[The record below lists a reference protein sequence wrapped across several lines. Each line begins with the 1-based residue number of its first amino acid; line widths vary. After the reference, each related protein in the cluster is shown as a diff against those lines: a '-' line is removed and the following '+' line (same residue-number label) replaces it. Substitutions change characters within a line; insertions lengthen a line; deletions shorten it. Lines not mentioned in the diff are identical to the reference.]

1 VYLKRIEIK
10 GFKSFAD
17 NTELILQPGIN
28 VIVGPNGCGKSNIV
42 DAVRWCLGESNI
54 RHLRGQK
61 GEDVIFN
68 GTDNKR
74 ALGMALVELS
84 IENGDGILPLDYD
97 EVNISR
103 KLFRSGESEFYINKS
118 RVRMKDIYG
127 LFTGTGLGRKG
138 YSIVGQGEL
147 EQVLNGQGLDRRFIL
162 EEASGIIKYRQ
173 QRDEVKN
180 RLLNTKQDL
189 NRLRDILVELKQ
201 RRDDLEIKS
210 DKARKHIK
218 LQEEKQELEENILK
232 FEICKVNGDLFK
244 KNELV
249 REKQQEMDRV
259 QGQLYEQEQ
268 QISLEENR
276 LLQNRDII
284 NAGKDEKHDLE
295 RRIADWNNEARLR
308 EERIRNYLERLAA
321 AAEEEKKYRLMLE
334 KLKEELLSRSEDY
347 RKQKCQLE
355 DLKNGLEKINLQLKQ
370 LERKMEE
377 SQRFFE
383 MKKVAVFER
392 MQEESKINNQLL
404 QTDAQERKL
413 REKKERLH
421 LLSGEL
427 KAKISQKEELL
438 HNLSKEKQ
446 LFEKEIPE
454 LQKQLKELEE
464 EKQESERM
472 AKARAAEYTRLNEAE
487 FKMNK
492 QLLVI
497 DDMDRKLEGYSWGV
511 KSVLEASARG
521 ELRGIKG
528 LVGEVIDVPG
538 GLETAIE
545 VALGRKLENI
555 IVSSSENA
563 RDAIEYLKGS
573 KRGRVT
579 FLPLDILLSNPVP
592 LEVKRALQHL
602 DGVLGLAADLIKYG
616 PDYGQAMNYLMGRV
630 VLVKDM
636 NTGIKLF
643 KSIKYPLQ
651 IVSLE
656 GELIS
661 VSGAM
666 TGGSRE
672 RVRETPLQ
680 RKKERR
686 NLQEQLA
693 GVKKKLE
700 LNKAQGEKIAGI
712 LEIIQQ
718 KIDVIQKKLIE
729 QQFRFEVVR
738 QEAGQ
743 LIQDIELAGR
753 DWQNN
758 IDELAGLELSY
769 GKLLLEREAL
779 ENNKENIHGLS
790 ESEAEELE
798 KWKETIGTNKRDY
811 QVHIERQKSYQEQL
825 ESKLREIENIEKNIE
840 QFRQVENSYQKSRM
854 EASELQERLSGLI
867 QKESDKIEESKEIIK
882 QEKIKLNQIKENLL
896 SRQKEGKEC
905 QESINNLRREI
916 LPLRQVLIQIEG
928 SSRNAEINIARLET
942 ELSVLRHK
950 WKIEVQKPEP
960 ESANEQPPFSLTQV
974 RGFRQQTEVLA
985 LQLEELG
992 PVDPESLSEFEAV
1005 HERYQFIHQQYE
1017 DLLRA
1022 QDSLNQLLQQTEKI
1036 MAEQFND
1043 FILLAQKSFSYT
1055 FQDIFGGGE
1064 ASLRIEAGKESLEAG
1079 IEIEVKLPGKK
1090 TQALNLLSG
1099 GERALTCIAFIF
1111 ALLGLK
1117 PAPFCILDEI
1127 DASLDETNLIRFGNF
1142 IKKMAEKMQYI
1153 IISHRQSTIERA
1165 ENIYGVTMPE
1175 KGVSRVL
1182 TLNISELEELA
1193 G

>member
-1 VYLKRIEIK
+1 MYLKRIEIK

-74 ALGMALVELS
+74 PLGMALVELS

-97 EVNISR
+97 EVNIGR
-103 KLFRSGESEFYINKS
+103 KLFRSGESEYYINKS

-138 YSIVGQGEL
+138 YSIVSQGEL
-147 EQVLNGQGLDRRFIL
+147 EQVLNGQALDRRFIL

-173 QRDEVKN
+173 QRDEVRN
-180 RLLNTKQDL
+180 RLLNTGQDL
-189 NRLRDILVELKQ
+189 TRLRDILVELKQ
-201 RRDDLEIKS
+201 RRDELEIKS
-210 DKARKHIK
+210 DRARKYIK
-218 LQEEKQELEENILK
+218 LQEEKQELEESILS
-232 FEICKVNGDLFK
+232 FEISKVNGDLLK
-244 KNELV
+244 KHGHLE
-249 REKQQEMDRV
+249 EKQQEIERV
-259 QGQLYEQEQ
+259 QRQLQELEE
-268 QISLEENR
+268 QISTEDKR
-276 LLQNRDII
+276 LFEYRDII
-284 NAGKDEKHDLE
+284 NAGKDEKFELDRRLADL
-295 RRIADWNNEARLR
+295 NNEARLR
-308 EERIRNYLERLAA
+308 EERIHNYKDRLKA
-321 AAEEEKKYRLMLE
+321 AAEEEKKYKLMLD
-334 KLKEELLSRSEDY
+334 KLQEELLGRSEDY
-347 RKQKCQLE
+347 RKQQSQLKDLKTGLENINWQLSQLE
-355 DLKNGLEKINLQLKQ
+355 TKL
-370 LERKMEE
+370 EE
-377 SQRFFE
+377 SQHHFE
-383 MKKVAVFER
+383 LKKAAVFER
-392 MQEESKINNQLL
+392 MQEASKINNQLL
-404 QTDAQERKL
+404 ECDARERKL
-413 REKKERLH
+413 REKKERLNV
-421 LLSGEL
+421 LSSEL

-438 HNLSKEKQ
+438 QNIQREKE
-446 LFEKEIPE
+446 LFEQEIPK
-454 LQKQLKELEE
+454 LQKQLKELEG
-464 EKQESERM
+464 EKRENEGL
-472 AKARAAEYTRLNEAE
+472 AKARAAEYARLNEAE

-492 QLLVI
+492 QLLVL

-555 IVSSSENA
+555 IVSSSESA
-563 RDAIEYLKGS
+563 RDAIDYLKGN

-579 FLPLDILLSNPVP
+579 FLPLDILLSTPVP
-592 LEVKRALQHL
+592 SEVKRSLQRL
-602 DGVLGLAADLIKYG
+602 DGVLGLASDLIHYES
-616 PDYGQAMNYLMGRV
+616 DYRQAVIYLMGRV

-680 RKKERR
+680 RKKERK

-693 GVKKKLE
+693 QIKQKLE
-700 LNKAQGEKIAGI
+700 ISKAQREKIAGK
-712 LEIIQQ
+712 LEVIQQ
-718 KIDVIQKKLIE
+718 KVDVLQKETVEK
-729 QQFRFEVVR
+729 QFRFEVIR

-743 LIQDIELAGR
+743 LIQDIDMAGR
-753 DWQNN
+753 EWQNS

-769 GKLLLEREAL
+769 GQLLVEREVL
-779 ENNKENIHGLS
+779 ENNKENIQGLS

-798 KWKETIGTNKRDY
+798 VWKEKIDSNKRDY

-825 ESKLREIENIEKNIE
+825 QSKQREIENIEKNMD
-840 QFRQVENSYQKSRM
+840 QFRQVENSYEMSGM
-854 EASELQERLSGLI
+854 EAKALQERLSGLI
-867 QKESDKIEESKEIIK
+867 QQESDRIEESKEIIK
-882 QEKIKLNQIKENLL
+882 QEKIKLTRLKEDIL
-896 SRQKEGKEC
+896 SRQEEEKGC
-905 QESINNLRREI
+905 QKAIYSLRQEI
-916 LPLRQVLIQIEG
+916 LPLRQTLLQIEG
-928 SSRNAEINIARLET
+928 SSRNTEISIARLET
-942 ELSVLRHK
+942 ELSVLKQK
-950 WKIEVQKPEP
+950 WRSEVKKTEP
-960 ESANEQPPFSLTQV
+960 DLEQPQFSLAQL
-974 RGFRQQTEVLA
+974 RDFRQQAEVLA
-985 LQLEELG
+985 VQVEELG
-992 PVDPESLSEFEAV
+992 PVDPESLTEFEAV
-1005 HERYQFIHQQYE
+1005 NERYQFVQQQYE

-1022 QDSLNQLLQQTEKI
+1022 QDSLHQLLQKTENI
-1036 MAEQFND
+1036 MAQQFGD
-1043 FILLAQKSFSYT
+1043 FVLLAQQSFSST

-1064 ASLRIEAGKESLEAG
+1064 ASLRIEAGQESLEAG

-1090 TQALNLLSG
+1090 NQALNLLSG

-1111 ALLGLK
+1111 ALLSLK